1 LLACWCATATTA
13 DHDRKVELSCHS
25 VRLVSAG

>member
-13 DHDRKVELSCHS
+13 DHDRKVELSYPS